1 MGLNQD
7 KYLWKVKWNLI
18 HYYNYLKVL
27 FSLIPMLKS
36 IYIKNFAIIVE
47 QEVHFDSGLNIII
60 GETGAGKSII
70 LDAIGILLGKRA
82 SQDMIRLGEEK
93 SIIEGTFVD
102 ANLIFKHE
110 DEVFQKEFVIRKEIR
125 INGTSRLFLNDSPIQ
140 LNSIKQLAAKLANY
154 HSQDE
159 SIVLRDDES
168 HINFYDDFIEFKGLI
183 ENFQSQKL
191 NLYSEYNTLR
201 KLIKDKD
208 ESLQKKDYLEYQL
221 AEIKKIDPK
230 ENELTEINEKLQL
243 IENSEEILESSQE
256 LSDLTNGSEESIYSN
271 MRRVIKLLE
280 ELGRFNNDFTSYLE
294 ELNSSLIT
302 INELG
307 NVVSDFSSG
316 ISYNPIETENIRKRS
331 VELRN
336 LEKKYGSIIEILEKK
351 ESMEAELSL
360 IGNYDIIIDRQK
372 FKIQDLEKEIG
383 TISKDISLI
392 RRKNSTPFCNNLVE
406 SLKNMGI
413 PNAGFNVNIVN
424 ILTTNNEP
432 KARIGSKSYK
442 LFDKGIDSV
451 VFQSAMNK
459 GEGLKNLSEFASGGE
474 LSRILLSLKGNKITN
489 DNSPVLILDE
499 IDTGI
504 SGRVSQLVGHQMRK
518 ISENTQIIA
527 ITHSPQIA
535 AAGDS
540 NFVVRK
546 EEVNDRTISKLYK
559 LNEEDKAIEIA
570 KLISGT
576 ETSANSIESAK
587 ELISSSIL

>member
-1 MGLNQD
+1 
-7 KYLWKVKWNLI
+7 
-18 HYYNYLKVL
+18 
-27 FSLIPMLKS
+27 MLKS

-102 ANLIFKHE
+102 ENLKFEYE

-125 INGTSRLFLNDSPIQ
+125 TNGTSRLFLNDSPIH
-140 LNSIKQLAAKLANY
+140 LNTIKELAVKLANY

-168 HINFYDDFIEFKGLI
+168 HIDFYDDFIDFNGLI
-183 ENFQSQKL
+183 ENYQSQKS
-191 NLYSEYNTLR
+191 NLYSEYSTLR
-201 KLIKDKD
+201 KLIKDRD
-208 ESLQKKDYLEYQL
+208 ESIQKKDYLEYQL

-230 ENELTEINEKLQL
+230 ENELAEINDKLQL

-256 LSDLTNGSEESIYSN
+256 LSELTNGSDESIYVN
-271 MRRVIKLLE
+271 LRRVIKLLE
-280 ELGRFNNDFTSYLE
+280 ELGRFNSDLTSYLE
-294 ELNSSLIT
+294 ELNSALIT

-307 NVVSDFSSG
+307 NVVNDFSSG

-336 LEKKYGSIIEILEKK
+336 LEKKYGTISEILEKK
-351 ESMEAELSL
+351 EIMEEELSL
-360 IGNYDIIIDRQK
+360 IGSYDIIIDKQK
-372 FKIQDLEKEIG
+372 FKIHDLEKEIG
-383 TISKDISLI
+383 NVAKQISLT
-392 RRKNSTPFCNNLVE
+392 RRKFSKSFCENLVS
-406 SLKNMGI
+406 SLMNMGI
-413 PNAGFNVNIVN
+413 PNAGFDVKITNIETN
-424 ILTTNNEP
+424 NNEP

-442 LFDKGIDSV
+442 LFDKGIDSII
-451 VFQSAMNK
+451 FLSAMNK

-489 DNSPVLILDE
+489 DISPVLILDE

-518 ISENTQIIA
+518 IAENTQIIA

-535 AAGDS
+535 AAGDC

-546 EEVNDRTISKLYK
+546 EVVNDRTISKLYK
-559 LNEEDKAIEIA
+559 LNEEDKAVEIA

>member
-1 MGLNQD
+1 
-7 KYLWKVKWNLI
+7 
-18 HYYNYLKVL
+18 
-27 FSLIPMLKS
+27 MLKS

-60 GETGAGKSII
+60 GETGSGKSII

-82 SQDMIRLGEEK
+82 SQDMIRLGEDK

-102 ANLIFKHE
+102 DNLTFEHD

-125 INGTSRLFLNDSPIQ
+125 TNGTSRLFLNDSPIQ
-140 LNSIKQLAAKLANY
+140 LNTIKELATKLANY

-168 HINFYDDFIEFKGLI
+168 HIDFYDDFIEFNGLI
-183 ENFQSQKL
+183 ENYQSQKS

-201 KLIKDKD
+201 KLIADRD
-208 ESLQKKDYLEYQL
+208 ESNKKKDYLEYQL
-221 AEIKKIDPK
+221 AEIRKVDPK
-230 ENELTEINEKLQL
+230 ENELAEINDKLQL

-256 LSDLTNGSEESIYSN
+256 LSDLTNGSDGSIYSN
-271 MRRVIKLLE
+271 LRRVIKLLE
-280 ELGRFNNDFTSYLE
+280 ELGRFNNDFSSYLE

-336 LEKKYGSIIEILEKK
+336 LEKKYGTIGEILEKK
-351 ESMEAELSL
+351 EAIEEELSL
-360 IGNYDIIIDRQK
+360 IENYDIIIDKQK
-372 FKIQDLEKEIG
+372 FKIQDLEKSIG
-383 TISKDISLI
+383 IVSKDISQL
-392 RRKNSTPFCNNLVE
+392 RRKYSKLFCDNLVE

-413 PNAGFNVNIVN
+413 PSAGFDVKFTNIETSN
-424 ILTTNNEP
+424 DEP
-432 KARIGSKSYK
+432 KARIGQKSFK
-442 LFDKGIDSV
+442 LFEKGIDLV
-451 VFQSAMNK
+451 VFFSAMNK

-489 DNSPVLILDE
+489 DISPVLILDE

-518 ISENTQIIA
+518 IAKSTQIIA

-546 EEVNDRTISKLYK
+546 EVVEDRTISKLYK
-559 LNEEDKAIEIA
+559 LSEKDKAIEIA
-570 KLISGT
+570 KLISGK

>member
-1 MGLNQD
+1 
-7 KYLWKVKWNLI
+7 
-18 HYYNYLKVL
+18 
-27 FSLIPMLKS
+27 MLKS

-102 ANLIFKHE
+102 DNLTFEHE

-125 INGTSRLFLNDSPIQ
+125 TNGTSRLFLNDSPIQ
-140 LNSIKQLAAKLANY
+140 LNIIKELTAKLANY

-159 SIVLRDDES
+159 SIVLRDDDS
-168 HINFYDDFIEFKGLI
+168 HIDFYDDFIEFKGLI
-183 ENFQSQKL
+183 ENYQSQKS

-201 KLIKDKD
+201 KLIKDRD
-208 ESLQKKDYLEYQL
+208 ESIQKKDYLEYQL

-230 ENELTEINEKLQL
+230 ENELADINDKLQL

-256 LSDLTNGSEESIYSN
+256 LSELTNGSNESIYSN
-271 MRRVIKLLE
+271 LRRVIKLLE

-336 LEKKYGSIIEILEKK
+336 LEKKYGTISEILQKK
-351 ESMEAELSL
+351 ETMEEELSM
-360 IGNYDIIIDRQK
+360 IGSYDFIIDKQK

-383 TISKDISLI
+383 DVAKQISLT
-392 RRKNSTPFCNNLVE
+392 RRKFSKAFCENLVS
-406 SLKNMGI
+406 SLMNMGI
-413 PNAGFNVNIVN
+413 PNAGFDVKITNIE
-424 ILTTNNEP
+424 TNSNEP

-442 LFDKGIDSV
+442 LFDKGIDSIM
-451 VFQSAMNK
+451 FLSAMNK

-489 DNSPVLILDE
+489 DISPVLILDE

-518 ISENTQIIA
+518 IAENTQIIA

-535 AAGDS
+535 AAGDC

-546 EEVNDRTISKLYK
+546 EVVNDRTISKLYK
-559 LNEEDKAIEIA
+559 LSEEDKAVEIA